1 MIVAIESFPIRKGA
15 DEMASCR
22 EMELGEVYMCAEC
35 GLEVKVVAECKEVGT
50 PATDL
55 PCHSEGEECTLSCC
69 GKELVKKP

>member
-1 MIVAIESFPIRKGA
+1 
-15 DEMASCR
+15 
-22 EMELGEVYMCAEC
+22 MELGEVYICAEC